1 MIRLDW
7 YKENISN
14 QTRCETRKRV
24 KPIVI
29 NAGLEHAMRKWKL
42 RVQHCGPHCG
52 DDELLTNVRYADD
65 LMLYARS
72 DTDLATMVEC
82 LVEELAAVGVNLS
95 TSKTKI
101 WTTENLNEPMVN
113 GQWSMPVRHKASPFW
128 AQAVKR
134 NMYIGFACNFK
145 FLSHLAKRV
154 EIFKKW
160 IPVMMVLRFF

>member
-14 QTRCETRKRV
+14 QTRCETRKRF

-42 RVQHCGPHCG
+42 RVQHCRPHCG

-82 LVEELAAVGVNLS
+82 LVEELAAVGLNLS

-113 GQWSMPVRHKASPFW
+113 GQ
-128 AQAVKR
+128 
-134 NMYIGFACNFK
+134 YIGFACNFK
-145 FLSHLAKRV
+145 FFSHLAKRV